1 MKQKLLWLSALFF
14 SLVIGWT
21 LGYLR
26 MPYVRSGDSFWIG
39 LLAGLGLVVLLIS
52 LLTLWQKH
60 TFLLGILN
68 KQGDGGDASISAKT
82 YRLVTLFVALFIIL
96 SGVAIALISY
106 NYNQQLANRIQ
117 QQDATISEQN
127 KIIASVKQS
136 NLVFQTSSLM
146 ADIRRELQGKHSNK
160 LSDEMLLRI
169 VSLSKA
175 FQPYR
180 ASEGDSLSVKSL
192 SPERGQLLLAL
203 TTVVRDSAIFA
214 QIKRNT
220 SFAGADLSGTNLS
233 GADLSGVDLKGANL
247 QDADLSNANLKNAAM
262 KGANF
267 WGANLNGANLSKADL
282 EIADLRWARM
292 NGIIIKAA
300 KLNGADLSNTQLIKA
315 NLNRSTF
322 LWAKFNGA
330 MLNNANLQ
338 RADFLGASMQ
348 KANLEN
354 TNMRECRL
362 RRTDLSDANL
372 RGAVLTH
379 SEIDATWFKDLEK
392 WRTIGRADIQA
403 AYEIVSIDASIYTFS
418 KFRLERSAE

>member
-1 MKQKLLWLSALFF
+1 MKRKLLWLSALFF

-26 MPYVRSGDSFWIG
+26 MPYIENDDSFWVG
-39 LLAGLGLVVLLIS
+39 FLAGLGLIALFIS

-68 KQGDGGDASISAKT
+68 KHDDGEGAAGPAKA
-82 YRLVTLFVALFIIL
+82 YRLVTLLVALFIIL
-96 SGVAIALISY
+96 AGIAIAFFSN
-106 NYNQQLANRIQ
+106 NYNQQLANKIQ
-117 QQDATISEQN
+117 QQDVTIAEQN

-146 ADIRRELQGKHSNK
+146 ADIKRELQGKQSNK

-180 ASEGDSLSVKSL
+180 ASEGDSLSDKSL

-214 QIKRNT
+214 QIKRST
-220 SFAGADLSGTNLS
+220 SFAGADLNGANLN
-233 GADLSGVDLKGANL
+233 GADLSGADLKGANL
-247 QDADLSNANLKNAAM
+247 QDADLSNANLRGAAM
-262 KGANF
+262 KGANL
-267 WGANLNGANLSKADL
+267 WGANLNSANLSKADL

-292 NGIIIKAA
+292 NDIIIKAA
-300 KLNGADLSNTQLIKA
+300 KLNGADLSNAQLIKA

-330 MLNNANLQ
+330 MLNDANLQ

-379 SEIDATWFKDLEK
+379 SEIDATWFDDLEK
-392 WRTIGRADIQA
+392 WRTIGRADIQS

-418 KFRLERSAE
+418 KFRLEQTTD